1 MKVLPGD
8 YAGAIE
14 EYMPAEGTFSADD
27 GVFSSNIGDLQLD
40 AKSHSAKVSPATR
53 MPKLQ
58 GVGSIVVGDVAE
70 ASEAVAIIDLVE
82 MEIGKTKLVPNGI
95 SAVLHVSNISRDYV
109 KDLREEVKIGDI
121 VRAKIISVDP
131 STTKLT
137 IDGRE
142 LGVIKAYCTRCR
154 QPLRMSGPKLVCDR
168 CGNVEHRKIAEDYD
182 SGKLR

>member
-1 MKVLPGD
+1 
-8 YAGAIE
+8 
-14 EYMPAEGTFSADD
+14 MPAEGTFSADD
-27 GVFSSNIGDLQLD
+27 GVFSSNIGDRQLD

-53 MPKLQ
+53 VPKLQ
-58 GVGSIVVGDVAE
+58 GAGSIVVGDVAE
-70 ASEAVAIIDLVE
+70 ASEAVAIVDLVE
-82 MEIGKTKLVPNGI
+82 MELGRTKLVPNGI
-95 SAVLHVSNISRDYV
+95 SAILHVSNISRNYV

-131 STTKLT
+131 TTTKLS

-154 QPLRMSGPKLVCDR
+154 QPLRMSGAKLVCDR
-168 CGNVEHRKIAEDYD
+168 CGNIEHRKTAEDYD